1 MLIYFQGNLRL
12 SSKENLMVRLINR
25 TLDLKPEFHFD
36 DPWTLGKKV
45 TSNRAIAAFDLAAIT
60 KA

>member
-1 MLIYFQGNLRL
+1 
-12 SSKENLMVRLINR
+12 MVRLINR

-45 TSNRAIAAFDLAAIT
+45 TSNRAIAALDLVAIT